1 MNASRV
7 KIRTHYCTHP
17 DNARKER
24 ESVLLCHRQVENAIL
39 SQQFVSACKNVIGGK
54 PVVVAVV
61 VLTWLQ
67 ESTPRQVALLKTA
80 PSPAHVS

>member
-1 MNASRV
+1 MQS
-7 KIRTHYCTHP
+7 
-17 DNARKER
+17 
-24 ESVLLCHRQVENAIL
+24 L
-39 SQQFVSACKNVIGGK
+39 SQQFNLSACKNVIGGK